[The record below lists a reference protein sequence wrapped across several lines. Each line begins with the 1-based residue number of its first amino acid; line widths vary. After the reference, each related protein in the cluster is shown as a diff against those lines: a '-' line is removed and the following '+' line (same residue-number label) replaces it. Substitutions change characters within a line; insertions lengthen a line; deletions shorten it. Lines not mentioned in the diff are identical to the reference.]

1 MSRAARLPSI
11 RTRASYMR
19 LSDNIPS
26 VDFIIPGTETPVTL
40 LPVELNQFYS
50 EVSIEQPLFTG
61 GRLNSQIDAA
71 EHQAEAS
78 RLMDKQEQADV
89 AFESR
94 QASWSLCRALAT
106 REGLGAALTP
116 VHQHLRAVRNRAEE
130 GAPLRADLLRAET
143 RRSEVLPDPGDA
155 QRQVRVARLM

>member
-78 RLMDKQEQADV
+78 RLIEKQEQADV
-89 AFESR
+89 AFEIR
-94 QASWSLCRALAT
+94 QAYWNLYRALAT
-106 REGLGAALTP
+106 REALETA
-116 VHQHLRAVRNRAEE
+116 VTRVDEHLRDVRNRVEE
-130 GAPLRADLLRAET
+130 GTALR
-143 RRSEVLPDPGDA
+143 
-155 QRQVRVARLM
+155 